1 MDHGSPTSQNVH
13 DRIGFLIYLA
23 MLAHL
28 HPTQQ
33 KRLQRIRQ
41 LSHLLDEA
49 ILIPGTNKR
58 IGLDPII
65 GLFPGGGDTVGM
77 LLSAYIVV
85 EAALLGLPKATLLR
99 MVLNIVI
106 DGLTGTVP
114 IFGDLFDAISKANTR
129 NLKLVDAH
137 VDQPQFQA
145 KVDLFFIICLVIVL
159 AMMVASFAAL
169 IALLFSFLKS
179 FFP

>member
-1 MDHGSPTSQNVH
+1 
-13 DRIGFLIYLA
+13 

-28 HPTQQ
+28 HPAQQ
-33 KRLQRIRQ
+33 NRLQRIRQ
-41 LSHLLDEA
+41 LSRLLDEA

-65 GLFPGGGDTVGM
+65 GLFPGGGDTVSM

-85 EAALLGLPKATLLR
+85 EAALLGLPKATLMR
-99 MVLNIVI
+99 MVFNIAI

-114 IFGDLFDAISKANTR
+114 IVGDLFDFAFKSNTR

-137 VDQPQFQA
+137 VSQPQFQA
-145 KVDLFFIICLVIVL
+145 RADLLFIIFLVMVL
-159 AMMVASFAAL
+159 VLMVASFAAL
-169 IALLFSFLKS
+169 MVLLFTLVKTL
-179 FFP
+179 FP

>member
-1 MDHGSPTSQNVH
+1 
-13 DRIGFLIYLA
+13 

-28 HPTQQ
+28 HPAQQ

-41 LSHLLDEA
+41 LSHVLDEA
-49 ILIPGTNKR
+49 IRIPGTNKR

-65 GLFPGGGDTVGM
+65 GLFPGGGDTVSM

-85 EAALLGLPKATLLR
+85 ESALLGLPKATLLR

-106 DGLTGTVP
+106 DALTGTVP
-114 IFGDLFDAISKANTR
+114 FLGDLFDAVSKANTR

-137 VDQPQFQA
+137 VNQPQFQA
-145 KVDLFFIICLVIVL
+145 KVDLFFIAGLVIVL
-159 AMMVASFAAL
+159 ALMVVSFAAL
-169 IALLFSFLKS
+169 VALLLGFLKS